1 MDKNPIKSNLL
12 QTLRQRGYKVTPQRN
27 AIIDIIS
34 EDRSHPGA
42 HDIFRK
48 ARRKLSAISISTVYS
63 TLDLFKREG
72 LVKELEFYDMEN
84 RYEADISDH
93 INLVCMKCGAVQDL
107 HSRIPID
114 GREVEYMTG
123 FRPLRMRFEYYGWCR
138 ECRRSLILGLRIR
151 MPSVSTVIPGAGT
164 KRRM

>member
-1 MDKNPIKSNLL
+1 MNKNPIKSSLL
-12 QTLRQRGYKVTPQRN
+12 QALRQRGYKVTPQRN

-42 HDIFRK
+42 YDIFRK
-48 ARRKLSAISISTVYS
+48 ARRKLPAISISTVYS

-93 INLVCMKCGAVQDL
+93 INLVCMKCGTVQDL
-107 HSRIPID
+107 HACIPID
-114 GREVEYMTG
+114 EQAVEHMTG

-138 ECRRSLILGLRIR
+138 ECRRKKTG
-151 MPSVSTVIPGAGT
+151 
-164 KRRM
+164 